1 MSEEV
6 GAKRWYAVHTYSG
19 YENKVKKNL
28 EKRVESMNMTEQIFR
43 VVIPEEEETQVKDGK
58 AKKQLKKTF
67 PGYVLVELVM
77 TDESWYVVRNTPG
90 VTGFV
95 GSAGAGSKPNP
106 LLPEEMRFILKQ
118 MGLKEKTIDVEL
130 EVGEQVRIKSGPF
143 ANQVGEVQEIEPDK
157 FKLTVLVDMF
167 GRETPVEVEFDQIE
181 KL

>member
-58 AKKQLKKTF
+58 AKTTVKKTF
-67 PGYVLVELVM
+67 PGYVLVELIM

-106 LLPEEMRFILKQ
+106 LLPEEVRFILKQ
-118 MGLKEKTIDVEL
+118 MVLKKRLSMLNSKLASKFVL
-130 EVGEQVRIKSGPF
+130 NQVHLRIKL
-143 ANQVGEVQEIEPDK
+143 VK
-157 FKLTVLVDMF
+157 FKKLK
-167 GRETPVEVEFDQIE
+167 QIS
-181 KL
+181 LS

>member
-58 AKKQLKKTF
+58 AKTTVKKTF
-67 PGYVLVELVM
+67 PGYVLVELIM

-106 LLPEEMRFILKQ
+106 LLPEEVRFILKQ
-118 MGLKEKTIDVEL
+118 WVLKKRLSMLNSKLASKFVL
-130 EVGEQVRIKSGPF
+130 NQVHLRIKL
-143 ANQVGEVQEIEPDK
+143 VK
-157 FKLTVLVDMF
+157 FKKLK
-167 GRETPVEVEFDQIE
+167 QIS
-181 KL
+181 LS